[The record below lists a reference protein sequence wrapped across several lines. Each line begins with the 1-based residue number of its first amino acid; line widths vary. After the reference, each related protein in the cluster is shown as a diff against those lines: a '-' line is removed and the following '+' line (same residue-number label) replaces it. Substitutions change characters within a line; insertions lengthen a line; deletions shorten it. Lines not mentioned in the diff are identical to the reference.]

1 MSEGGDSAEPEVRSS
16 PCLVLSS
23 GDAAKPTRG
32 LRRTRGRGP
41 KSAQDRGVPARA
53 SAPERLS
60 PRADSPVL
68 AADLNSAAGP
78 VSDLSTA
85 NITERLFELDT
96 WVCRHIEPDD
106 PIASGQPVTDATT
119 RHLTLETTPER
130 PAGPDGPLPPR
141 HTRRTLT
148 IMAVDVRL
156 LDGPAE
162 GVTAHYGNMSI
173 PLPSLYWSD
182 GRTSRQAVYHRVEDY
197 PDPDGAW
204 LYRAAVPP
212 P

>member
-1 MSEGGDSAEPEVRSS
+1 MD
-16 PCLVLSS
+16 
-23 GDAAKPTRG
+23 DAAI
-32 LRRTRGRGP
+32 
-41 KSAQDRGVPARA
+41 ARLVD
-53 SAPERLS
+53 SDS
-60 PRADSPVL
+60 PRL
-68 AADLNSAAGP
+68 AADLMSAAGP
-78 VSDLSTA
+78 IFGVRSE
-85 NITERLFELDT
+85 NIAERLFELDT

-162 GVTAHYGNMSI
+162 GVTAHYGYMSI